1 MAGATEIT
9 EGRALS
15 VSAGNAVEQ
24 AIEHL
29 ANAARSSVVFGEPI
43 ERGEVTII
51 PCSEIALGLGTG
63 GGSGTSQAT
72 QQAGAATGGGIGG
85 GGGARGRPVA
95 TIVISRGTVRVE
107 PIVDATKV
115 ALAALTTMGAMA
127 FWLIRLTSA
136 TRARPPQLAA
146 MWMRGRRM
154 RGRGMR
160 GRGMRGRIMRGMF
173 MARMPRSFGR

>member
-1 MAGATEIT
+1 MAGATEVT
-9 EGRALS
+9 QDRALS
-15 VSAGNAVEQ
+15 ASAGNAVEQ
-24 AIEHL
+24 AIQHL
-29 ANAARSSVVFGEPI
+29 ASAARSSVVFGEPI

-51 PCSEIALGLGTG
+51 PCSEIALGMGTG

-95 TIVISRGTVRVE
+95 AIVISRGTVRVE

-115 ALAALTTMGAMA
+115 AMAALMTLGTMA

-136 TRARPPQLAA
+136 TRGRPPQLAA

-154 RGRGMR
+154 RRRGMR
-160 GRGMRGRIMRGMF
+160 GRGMGGLF